1 MKQRICSKCGR
12 IEMDG
17 GSSGKKY
24 VCAMCSGLLLKP
36 TDLRE
41 QERKRELYL
50 TAERRKS
57 LSA

>member
-12 IEMDG
+12 IEMDS

-41 QERKRELYL
+41 AERKTERYL
-50 TAERRKS
+50 AAKWRKKV
-57 LSA
+57 SA

>member
-12 IEMDG
+12 IELDN

-24 VCAMCSGLLLKP
+24 VCVMCSGLLLKP

>member
-12 IEMDG
+12 IEMDS

-24 VCAMCSGLLLKP
+24 VCSVCSGVLMKP

-41 QERKRELYL
+41 EERKV
-50 TAERRKS
+50 ERNQAAMLRKK

>member
-12 IEMDG
+12 IEMDSS
-17 GSSGKKY
+17 SSGKKY

>member
-12 IEMDG
+12 IEMDS

>member
-12 IEMDG
+12 IEMDS

-50 TAERRKS
+50 TVERRKS